1 MQNQSGCTSSIYKAD
16 IWFQYW
22 SEASQCFVSQYFKCL
37 VLVKQ
42 PVHYQR
48 EIEPCE
54 QHLSHQLTQ
63 HTCSFF
69 GLSVQLKA
77 WAHYVTQCLGCL
89 NTGRPCIGSHTV
101 GKINILF
108 FHHLC
113 LFHINCMKEN
123 RKESMENL
131 DDFAI
136 SLGKFDIKILN
147 VMFAGRVEAGFLA
160 SLNCIFHLQCD
171 SYIIKHAILHD

>member
-1 MQNQSGCTSSIYKAD
+1 
-16 IWFQYW
+16 
-22 SEASQCFVSQYFKCL
+22 
-37 VLVKQ
+37 
-42 PVHYQR
+42 
-48 EIEPCE
+48 
-54 QHLSHQLTQ
+54 
-63 HTCSFF
+63 
-69 GLSVQLKA
+69 
-77 WAHYVTQCLGCL
+77 
-89 NTGRPCIGSHTV
+89 
-101 GKINILF
+101 
-108 FHHLC
+108 
-113 LFHINCMKEN
+113 MKEN